1 MANKKKIILGV
12 TGSIAAYKAADIA
25 SRLNQA
31 NMSVCVIMTEEAER
45 FITPL
50 TLQMLSCNK
59 VYRDMFETTDSWDV
73 EHVSLADT
81 ADLIVIAPATANVIA
96 KLATGIC
103 DDLLMCTVTATKAKV
118 LVAPAMNDGMY
129 ANPVVQ
135 ENIKRL
141 KKLGYKFVGPV
152 KGRLACGRVGM
163 GRLSDVDEIVKTA
176 LGLV

>member
-1 MANKKKIILGV
+1 
-12 TGSIAAYKAADIA
+12 
-25 SRLNQA
+25 
-31 NMSVCVIMTEEAER
+31 
-45 FITPL
+45 
-50 TLQMLSCNK
+50 
-59 VYRDMFETTDSWDV
+59 MFETTDSWDV

-103 DDLLMCTVTATKAKV
+103 DDLLTCTVTATKAKV
-118 LVAPAMNDGMY
+118 LIAPAMNDGMY
-129 ANPVVQ
+129 TNPVVQ